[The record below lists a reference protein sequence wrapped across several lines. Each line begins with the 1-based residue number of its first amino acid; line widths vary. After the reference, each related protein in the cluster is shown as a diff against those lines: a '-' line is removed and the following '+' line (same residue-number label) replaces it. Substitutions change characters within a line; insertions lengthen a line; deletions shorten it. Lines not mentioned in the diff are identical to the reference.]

1 MKWITVREAVELFVV
16 KESVVRYAIQQNL
29 VQSSRE
35 QRGGR
40 EVLVILEDDAIGR
53 WPKRSD
59 ALIDAYFAGPLER
72 FDEKFPRGDETG
84 LSAKQQFESKVYGK
98 VGLPDGKPRP
108 LSLANIFEN
117 AIGGTI
123 ASVGTLA
130 GMKFL
135 EFLQKS
141 VDSGETS
148 PVPHRSDDAMVFNSI
163 GMQFV
168 QIPKGTFLMGSPPD
182 EKGRL
187 DNEQQHE
194 VRLTRDFYLGVYTV
208 TQGQYTQVMGKNPS
222 RFQGSAVENVNSAN
236 HPVDTVSYD
245 DCVEFCRRLSAL
257 PEEIAT
263 GRRYRLPTEA
273 EWEYACRAGAKT
285 AFNFGNDAA
294 DLGLHAW
301 YDANSGLQTHA
312 VGGKKPNAFGLYDM
326 HGNVWEWC
334 SDWYA
339 EYPSGRL
346 TNPRG
351 PDTGSSRVLRGG
363 SWNDEPGIVRCADR
377 GFNSPGGRN
386 SYDGFRLLLE

>member
-135 EFLQKS
+135 E
-141 VDSGETS
+141 
-148 PVPHRSDDAMVFNSI
+148 I
-163 GMQFV
+163 G
-168 QIPKGTFLMGSPPD
+168 
-182 EKGRL
+182 
-187 DNEQQHE
+187 
-194 VRLTRDFYLGVYTV
+194 
-208 TQGQYTQVMGKNPS
+208 
-222 RFQGSAVENVNSAN
+222 
-236 HPVDTVSYD
+236 
-245 DCVEFCRRLSAL
+245 
-257 PEEIAT
+257 
-263 GRRYRLPTEA
+263 
-273 EWEYACRAGAKT
+273 RA
-285 AFNFGNDAA
+285 
-294 DLGLHAW
+294 H
-301 YDANSGLQTHA
+301 
-312 VGGKKPNAFGLYDM
+312 V
-326 HGNVWEWC
+326 
-334 SDWYA
+334 
-339 EYPSGRL
+339 
-346 TNPRG
+346 
-351 PDTGSSRVLRGG
+351 
-363 SWNDEPGIVRCADR
+363 
-377 GFNSPGGRN
+377 
-386 SYDGFRLLLE
+386 